1 MTPGGPIFPLKLHGG
16 ASAERERKHPGKGVE
31 KTVHTRHLNVC
42 ILRGSLCR
50 NIFEKDHC
58 CSAFQTR
65 ARKSLEVRF
74 FVSCGHRI
82 AYMNEQNVVVCMYRN
97 FALKRLPGQTCMFDL
112 LFKPSICI
120 DIHSSGVLPF
130 PLRACASRNLE

>member
-1 MTPGGPIFPLKLHGG
+1 MRHGG

-50 NIFEKDHC
+50 NIFERDHC
-58 CSAFQTR
+58 CSAFRTR
-65 ARKSLEVRF
+65 AHKSLEVRF

-82 AYMNEQNVVVCMYRN
+82 AYMKEQNVIVCMYRN
-97 FALKRLPGQTCMFDL
+97 FALKRLPKQTCICL
-112 LFKPSICI
+112 LYCSN
-120 DIHSSGVLPF
+120 HGSASTYALPKCF
-130 PLRACASRNLE
+130 RCLSALPRQCLNV